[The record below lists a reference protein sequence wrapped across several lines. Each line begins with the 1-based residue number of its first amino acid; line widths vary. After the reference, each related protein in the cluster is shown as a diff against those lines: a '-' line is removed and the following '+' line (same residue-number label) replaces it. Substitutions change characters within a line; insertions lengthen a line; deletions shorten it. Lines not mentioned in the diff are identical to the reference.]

1 MPPLISVASTD
12 KLLFIINGGI
22 YKNKLDTIDVHSSKQ
37 RWNCAQDQMN
47 DVLKLIKE
55 LRRTTVQNIS
65 GQVDFN
71 ERVTWYQRD

>member
-1 MPPLISVASTD
+1 MPPLVSVASTD
-12 KLLFIINGGI
+12 KLPFIMVVFI
-22 YKNKLDTIDVHSSKQ
+22 NKLDTIDVHSSKQ

-47 DVLKLIKE
+47 DVLKLTKE

-71 ERVTWYQRD
+71 EQVTWYQRD

>member
-1 MPPLISVASTD
+1 MPPLISVTSTD
-12 KLLFIINGGI
+12 KLLFIMVVFI
-22 YKNKLDTIDVHSSKQ
+22 KELDTIDVHSSKQ

-47 DVLKLIKE
+47 VVLKLTKE
-55 LRRTTVQNIS
+55 LQRTTVQNIS

>member
-12 KLLFIINGGI
+12 KMLFIMVVFI
-22 YKNKLDTIDVHSSKQ
+22 NKLDTIDVHSSKQ

-47 DVLKLIKE
+47 DVLKITKE

-71 ERVTWYQRD
+71 ERVTWYQPD